1 MNPVLLTRLGLV
13 GLSGAAAYGAYRI
26 IQSKQQP
33 KPSDYQAVTVPTANG
48 TPMTVATPVA
58 PTVTAAQA
66 TGSVS
71 IPIPTAIPMP
81 VPSYGPVPDYT
92 AAPSFVPTTATVS
105 TATPVAAPIATPM
118 ITPMAVPTAI
128 PVPPS
133 IAVPIS
139 PPGPPPPPVPV
150 TTNAGTVFAPPNTV
164 QVTPSGDVTQPAPI
178 IVTPSGS
185 SSIAVGNTL
194 DVQRALNTLGF
205 TPKLVEDGKLGPKT
219 TANIKAFQ
227 SKSHLTVDGVA
238 GPATKV
244 ALSTAL
250 TLMAGAGSLAGA
262 TAQFSA
268 PQTGIATTPT
278 GTTVDT
284 TIALKWGTKEIQHAL
299 NRLGARPALAEDGQ
313 SGPKT
318 VAAVKSFQTAN
329 GLTPDGV
336 AGPKTKTALYVA
348 LSQLPATGVAV

>member
-1 MNPVLLTRLGLV
+1 MNPALLMKLGI
-13 GLSGAAAYGAYRI
+13 GGIAAYFLYRFYE
-26 IQSKQQP
+26 SQQKP

-48 TPMTVATPVA
+48 TPVTVATPVA

-81 VPSYGPVPDYT
+81 VPMPYAPDYA
-92 AAPSFVPTTATVS
+92 AAPASFVASPT
-105 TATPVAAPIATPM
+105 
-118 ITPMAVPTAI
+118 PTA
-128 PVPPS
+128 PTPPPS
-133 IAVPIS
+133 IAVPMS
-139 PPGPPPPPVPV
+139 PPGPPPSPVPV
-150 TTNAGTVFAPPNTV
+150 TTNDGTVFAPPNTV
-164 QVTPSGDVTQPAPI
+164 QVTSSGDVTQPAPI

-194 DVQRALNTLGF
+194 DVQRALNTLGY

-227 SKSHLTVDGVA
+227 SKSHLTTDGIA

-244 ALSTAL
+244 ALSAAL

-268 PQTGIATTPT
+268 PQTGVATMPGT
-278 GTTVDT
+278 GTAVDT
-284 TIALKWGTKEIQHAL
+284 TPALQWGVKNVQHAL
-299 NRLGARPALAEDGQ
+299 NRLGAKPQLTEDGQ

-336 AGPKTKTALYVA
+336 AGPKTKTALYIA
-348 LSQLPATGVAV
+348 TSRLPGLGA

>member
-1 MNPVLLTRLGLV
+1 MNPALLMKIGLG
-13 GLSGAAAYGAYRI
+13 GLGGVAAYGAYRF

-33 KPSDYQAVTVPTANG
+33 KPSDYQSVTVPTASG
-48 TPMTVATPVA
+48 APMTVATPVA

-81 VPSYGPVPDYT
+81 MPSYGPVPDYA
-92 AAPSFVPTTATVS
+92 AAPSFVATPAATPIAMPTPMVMPTPIASTTASVS
-105 TATPVAAPIATPM
+105 
-118 ITPMAVPTAI
+118 I

-133 IAVPIS
+133 IAVPVS

-178 IVTPSGS
+178 VVTPSGS

-194 DVQRALNTLGF
+194 DVQRALNTLGYA
-205 TPKLVEDGKLGPKT
+205 PKLVEDGKLGPRT
-219 TANIKAFQ
+219 TSNIKAFQ
-227 SKSHLTVDGVA
+227 SKSHLAVDGIA

-244 ALSTAL
+244 ALSAAL

-268 PQTGIATTPT
+268 PQTGVATTPT
-278 GTTVDT
+278 GTQVDT
-284 TIALKWGTKEIQHAL
+284 TVALRWGAKEVQHAL
-299 NRLGARPALAEDGQ
+299 NRLGAKPQLTEDGK

-348 LSQLPATGVAV
+348 MSQLPSTGVAV

>member
-33 KPSDYQAVTVPTANG
+33 KPSDYQSVTVPTANG

-58 PTVTAAQA
+58 PTITAAQA

-81 VPSYGPVPDYT
+81 IPSYGPVPDYT
-92 AAPSFVPTTATVS
+92 APSSFVTSPA
-105 TATPVAAPIATPM
+105 ATPITTPAVAPVATPM
-118 ITPMAVPTAI
+118 ITPVAAPVPI
-128 PVPPS
+128 PVSPS

-150 TTNAGTVFAPPNTV
+150 TTNTGTVFAPPNTV

-194 DVQRALNTLGF
+194 DVQRALNTLGY

-227 SKSHLTVDGVA
+227 SKNHIAVDGIA

-250 TLMAGAGSLAGA
+250 TLMGAGSLAGA

-284 TIALKWGTKEIQHAL
+284 TVALRWGAKEVQHAL
-299 NRLGARPALAEDGQ
+299 NRLGARPALVEDGK

>member
-1 MNPVLLTRLGLV
+1 MNPALLTKLGI
-13 GLSGAAAYGAYRI
+13 GGIIAYGVYRFI
-26 IQSKQQP
+26 ESRKP
-33 KPSDYQAVTVPTANG
+33 KPTDYQAVTVPTANG
-48 TPMTVATPVA
+48 TPVTVATPVA
-58 PTVTAAQA
+58 PTVTQAQA

-71 IPIPTAIPMP
+71 IPIPSMP
-81 VPSYGPVPDYT
+81 SYVPSYETAPVATPYTSAPT
-92 AAPSFVPTTATVS
+92 AAPYTPV
-105 TATPVAAPIATPM
+105 PVAASA
-118 ITPMAVPTAI
+118 
-128 PVPPS
+128 S
-133 IAVPIS
+133 ISVPIS

-150 TTNAGTVFAPPNTV
+150 NTNDGTTYAPPNTV
-164 QVTPSGDVTQPAPI
+164 QVTSSGDVTQPAPI
-178 IVTPSGS
+178 VVTPSGS

-194 DVQRALNTLGF
+194 DVQRALNTLGY

-227 SKSHLTVDGVA
+227 SKSHLAVDGVA

-244 ALSTAL
+244 ALSAAL
-250 TLMAGAGSLAGA
+250 TMMAGAGSLAGT

-268 PQTGIATTPT
+268 PQTGMATMPT
-278 GTTVDT
+278 GATVDT
-284 TIALKWGTKEIQHAL
+284 TLALRWTTKDVQRAL
-299 NRLGARPALAEDGQ
+299 NKLGASPKLTEDGQ

-348 LSQLPATGVAV
+348 TSQLYATGEKR